1 MAGVEPE
8 RRSVLVERC
17 GTIAVVTINRPE
29 VRNAI
34 DRPTAVALSDAL
46 EAFDDDDTLSIGVL
60 TGAGGHFCAGLD
72 LKAIGAGIA
81 DRATVFEE
89 DGYSPTG
96 PARLEL
102 SKPLIAA
109 VEGYAVAGGLELAL
123 LCDLRVAAEDA
134 VFGVFNRRW
143 GIPLQDGG
151 TVRLPRIVGQGRAMD
166 LILTGRPV
174 RASEALDMG
183 LVNRL
188 ARPGKALRA
197 ALDLATTILVS
208 PRTALLADRRSV
220 LDQWSLDLPE
230 AMRGEFRGGM
240 AAIEN
245 GEARAGAARFVAGRG
260 RHGGS
265 EDR

>member
-1 MAGVEPE
+1 MADERMEQREVAIE
-8 RRSVLVERC
+8 RRGDV
-17 GTIAVVTINRPE
+17 AVVTINRPE

-34 DRPTAVALSDAL
+34 DRPTALVLAAAL
-46 EAFDDDDTLSIGVL
+46 EAFDADDDLAVGVL
-60 TGAGGHFCAGLD
+60 TGAGGSFCAGLD
-72 LKAIGAGIA
+72 LKALGAQIP

-96 PARLEL
+96 PARLAL

-109 VEGYAVAGGLELAL
+109 VEGYAVVGGFELAL
-123 LCDLRVAAEDA
+123 FCDLRVAAEDA

-174 RASEALDMG
+174 RAPEAFDIG

-188 ARPGKALRA
+188 ARPGKALA
-197 ALDLATTILVS
+197 AAVHLAREIARF
-208 PRTALLADRRSV
+208 PRGALLADRRS
-220 LDQWSLDLPE
+220 LLKRWSCDLPE
-230 AMRGEFRGGM
+230 AMRREFRGGM
-240 AAIEN
+240 AVIEN
-245 GEARAGAARFVAGRG
+245 GEARVGAARFAAGRG
-260 RHGGS
+260 RHGS
-265 EDR
+265 FEQI